1 MLYKI
6 TTVGIERHAR
16 NAANHKHCHVTA
28 YQAKVEDLIFSAQKN
43 TVSTITP
50 QTGGTVDD
58 VHRAMLVYT
67 EQDAVNDE
75 VVNFEY
81 YAVMYH
87 AAVNSLEQLKGLH
100 HHCYMYRL

>member
-1 MLYKI
+1 
-6 TTVGIERHAR
+6 
-16 NAANHKHCHVTA
+16 VTA

-67 EQDAVNDE
+67 EQDAVSDE
-75 VVNFEY
+75 DVNLEY
-81 YAVMYH
+81 YAAMYH
-87 AAVNSLEQLKGLH
+87 AAINSLEQLKGLH
-100 HHCYMYRL
+100 HHCYMYPIVTIQGLLYNITVIMTAVHAAM